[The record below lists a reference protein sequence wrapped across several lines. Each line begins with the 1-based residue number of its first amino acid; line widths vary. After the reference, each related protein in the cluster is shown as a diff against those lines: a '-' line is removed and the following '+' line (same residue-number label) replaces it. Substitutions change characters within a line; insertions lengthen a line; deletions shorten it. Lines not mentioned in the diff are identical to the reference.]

1 MKQEL
6 TEKTQ
11 KYSSKLSVIS
21 QNKDFKE
28 FITAFNDRYEEYK
41 VEQILKNELVLN
53 KFEKLTYDLMLAE
66 TQLKEVKND

>member
-66 TQLKEVKND
+66 TLKEVKNV